1 MNLSEVICKCFTSGE
16 ELCDK
21 YGESKFDV
29 IFLDIVMKGLN
40 GIEVGKRIRE
50 IDDRVILVYLTGF
63 ADFALEAFELNSF
76 HYLIK
81 PITKNSFNNLF
92 EKILVRLEEIR
103 ALENK
108 NKVLSFK
115 TKDCIFQ
122 VRYEEIYYLEKN
134 GRKIILYTEDNAYD
148 FYGSLKKLLLELPQ
162 DIFLQCHQG
171 YAVNMTKVREM
182 EVDEIQF
189 IKIKNKVP
197 VSRRY
202 KCKVTDRLKTY

>member
-1 MNLSEVICKCFTSGE
+1 
-16 ELCDK
+16 
-21 YGESKFDV
+21 
-29 IFLDIVMKGLN
+29 MKGLN
-40 GIEVGKRIRE
+40 GIEVGKKIRE
-50 IDDRVILVYLTGF
+50 IDDKVILVYLTGF
-63 ADFALEAFELNSF
+63 TDFALEAFELNSF

-81 PITKNSFNNLF
+81 PITKNNFNNLF
-92 EKILVRLEEIR
+92 KKILVRLEEVR

-122 VRYEEIYYLEKN
+122 VRHEEIYYLEKN

-171 YAVNMTKVREM
+171 YAVNMTKVRGM

-202 KCKVTDRLKTY
+202 KSKVIERMETC